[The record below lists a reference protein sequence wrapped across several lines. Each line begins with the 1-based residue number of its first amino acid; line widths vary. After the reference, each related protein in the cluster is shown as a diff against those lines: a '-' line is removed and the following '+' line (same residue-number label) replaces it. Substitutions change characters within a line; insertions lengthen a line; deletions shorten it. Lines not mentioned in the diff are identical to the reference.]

1 MNFVQILAEID
12 CSDLGPILNLVKT
25 FVNIICWAVPVILI
39 VMGMVDLVKAL
50 TSQDDKQIKSATNL
64 LVKRVVIGIA
74 VFLVPTIVRLVMSVI
89 SQNEFDQCGNIR
101 CITSVWSNG
110 CSWKN

>member
-1 MNFVQILAEID
+1 MNTVCE
-12 CSDLGPILNLVKT
+12 SDALH
-25 FVNIICWAVPVILI
+25 NIYYLIGVVVAVIRVAVPVILI